1 MFSGWMLMMMRTG
14 LAKYVV
20 QVIVVAAAAE
30 EEEANEADDMVPL
43 RFCSVGL
50 VLLYNINLSAVRSAF
65 YILYKLSI
73 TTYLNLFKHVLGP
86 TPVSI

>member
-1 MFSGWMLMMMRTG
+1 MMRTG
-14 LAKYVV
+14 LAKYVG
-20 QVIVVAAAAE
+20 QVIVVAAAATE
-30 EEEANEADDMVPL
+30 DEEANEADDVVPL

-73 TTYLNLFKHVLGP
+73 TTYLVSHVLGP